1 MGVQGLWTLISPVA
15 RPVNLETMGS
25 KKLAIDSSIWLYQ
38 FQKAM
43 RDREGK
49 GIVNAHILGFLRR
62 ISKLLYYG
70 IKPVFVFDGG
80 VPTLK
85 KQTINERKKR
95 KRGVQENLAK
105 TAEKLL
111 AAQLRQAAVIEAQKR
126 SQVKAT
132 GELITPDA
140 VYFDHPIAQDFSE
153 KNTARK
159 KRQSDPMDP
168 TATTST
174 TTTTPIPSPTKKSR
188 FVPKDQYQ
196 LPPIEKIPSVTE
208 NDTDHRLATEMELKQ
223 FIHEFT
229 PEDLD
234 INSPHFQSLST
245 ELKYEIIGDLRIKSR
260 QPNRTRVEAMRKTN
274 DHEFSQTQ
282 ILNLKKRN
290 DLTQKLLTVTDMV
303 AKANLTIPIKIAA
316 QRNKEYVLV
325 KASEG
330 WILGIE
336 NDDQKDTGSATNP
349 VKVDAESEDEDV
361 EFEEVK
367 MDTPKRDKQL
377 SKDSDDELEFE
388 EVPLPAAP
396 SKPKPTREQQ
406 EADWREAIRFHY
418 GTRDPDSVVEV
429 EETSAPKSK
438 DEVELF
444 RQSDEE
450 DEVMR
455 DIISEL
461 VAHDTSNQSGPNRDL
476 GEGSSKGTRTMT
488 PQNKPTETPKQQ
500 FNTLASTTSPT
511 KSQPHVASKEMINSI
526 LESVELEED
535 DNFLI
540 PSTIPPLPETQT
552 ASQANPTQTVTSN
565 PEESPILSTE
575 KADRQNKQISQ
586 ESDLRSNE
594 TVTMPDDDTPQVTI
608 PSIANTS
615 TLGEAASEAP
625 KRDQD
630 EPPSLDSS
638 ENRTKS
644 CPSTVLERKDNLP
657 PEELPKST
665 DTSSNDPSKPS
676 NLSPSPS
683 SLPEGQTLPSTSI
696 GHVPISQSKL
706 STSEANSNLLPSP
719 TISTSKETPS
729 QDRAVHFASDTTELD
744 KASPD
749 KIEDDRLVPQGDKSP
764 QQGEAKRSDLGNNNV
779 RSESPE
785 ISIPW
790 SRTPTPERSIEKEA
804 EAIGSDEEEFNRVI
818 EAEEKAIDANLA
830 MESNEWESFLSGLE
844 DQEKLEGIRQE
855 ADSEVQRL
863 KEQKAKDRRDADD
876 VNLQMS
882 QDIQNLLKLFGIPFV
897 VSPMEAEAQCA
908 ELLKLGLVDGI
919 ITDDSDVFLFGGHRV
934 YKNLFNQNKF
944 VECYLMNDLDQ
955 ELGLDQQKL
964 IQLAFLLGSDYTVG
978 LNGVGPVTAMEILS
992 EFDPAFSAGV
1002 ATAHHNPNL
1011 SGLLNFKNWWEKVQ
1025 VGKDTELE
1033 SRTSFRKKFRKKKD
1047 KIWIDDHWPNPAVAE
1062 AYLHPTVDH
1071 STEKFVWGL
1080 PDLDGI
1086 REFLYDH
1093 LSWSSIKT
1101 DEVIVPLIKRQTQRL
1116 NGTVQ
1121 TQGVLDD
1128 FFDYSVESNKTNR
1141 LAPPRIDSG
1150 ISSQRLQK
1158 IVQNWREKKKK
1169 QQANKN
1175 HGKEKTTEQQQQ
1187 EEDEDEGSLSEEVVV
1202 RPSGK
1207 RSKRAKPI
1215 KPTAA
1220 ENPPRKVR
1228 KTQPKKKN
1236 APVDKPS
1243 ATSRPATRQPA
1254 RSKQKEAS
1262 TQAVQTATRSSKRIK
1277 SNPSKKIT
1285 TKSDDQ
1291 KSGETDFE
1299 LLPVLGSSSGMD
1311 DSQSDFDVSSSL
1323 SDGDDEE

>member
-25 KKLAIDSSIWLYQ
+25 KRLAIDSSIWLYQ

-80 VPTLK
+80 VPILK

-95 KRGVQENLAK
+95 KRGVQDNLAK

-111 AAQLRQAAVIEAQKR
+111 AAQLRQAAVMEAQKR
-126 SQVKAT
+126 SQVKPT
-132 GELITPDA
+132 GELITPDT

-153 KNTARK
+153 KNSVRR
-159 KRQSDPMDP
+159 KRQSDP
-168 TATTST
+168 TEQN
-174 TTTTPIPSPTKKSR
+174 TTPIPSPTKKSR

-196 LPPIEKIPSVTE
+196 LPPIDKIPSVTQ

-245 ELKYEIIGDLRIKSR
+245 ELKYEIIGDLRVKSR

-303 AKANLTIPIKIAA
+303 AKANLTIPVKIAA

-336 NDDQKDTGSATNP
+336 NESQQETGSSKNP
-349 VKVDAESEDEDV
+349 VKVDVESDEEDV

-367 MDTPKRDKQL
+367 IAEPTGSLRQNKDLPA
-377 SKDSDDELEFE
+377 DSDDDLEFE
-388 EVPLPAAP
+388 EVPLPAP
-396 SKPKPTREQQ
+396 VSKPKPNRQQQ
-406 EADWREAIRFHY
+406 EDDWRNAIRFHY
-418 GTRDPDSVVEV
+418 GTKDPHSVVEV
-429 EETSAPKSK
+429 EETSASK
-438 DEVELF
+438 PQDDVNLF
-444 RQSDEE
+444 RISDEE

-461 VAHDTSNQSGPNRDL
+461 AAHDASNQSGPSRDL
-476 GEGSSKGTRTMT
+476 GEGTSKGTRTT
-488 PQNKPTETPKQQ
+488 GPQSKPHEVAKQQ
-500 FNTLASTTSPT
+500 FSTSATATSSTQSPARI
-511 KSQPHVASKEMINSI
+511 ASKETINDI
-526 LESVELEED
+526 LESVELEVD
-535 DNFLI
+535 DEFLI
-540 PSTIPPLPETQT
+540 PATAAPIQETQT
-552 ASQANPTQTVTSN
+552 AMKASSIQGIPSN
-565 PEESPILSTE
+565 PEEPAISE
-575 KADRQNKQISQ
+575 NENYGRQNKEIG
-586 ESDLRSNE
+586 LE
-594 TVTMPDDDTPQVTI
+594 TVPQSKATVPDKTPQVKII
-608 PSIANTS
+608 PSVSKSTPDGAEHIAINDKQS
-615 TLGEAASEAP
+615 RMSF
-625 KRDQD
+625 
-630 EPPSLDSS
+630 LDSN
-638 ENRTKS
+638 ENQTTS
-644 CPSTVLERKDNLP
+644 PASTAPANE
-657 PEELPKST
+657 
-665 DTSSNDPSKPS
+665 SNDQVEKLPALNEPINPS
-676 NLSPSPS
+676 NLRNIPS
-683 SLPEGQTLPSTSI
+683 SSSPETLVPPSSSI
-696 GHVPISQSKL
+696 DRIPITPAKL
-706 STSEANSNLLPSP
+706 STTEKNSNQLLTSIDSDSKDLPSH
-719 TISTSKETPS
+719 
-729 QDRAVHFASDTTELD
+729 DRAVQSTSNISEIT
-744 KASPD
+744 KPSPD
-749 KIEDDRLVPQGDKSP
+749 NDSRLQDAESPRQGGAS
-764 QQGEAKRSDLGNNNV
+764 GLDLGNKDA

-790 SRTPTPERSIEKEA
+790 SRTPTPELSIEKDA
-804 EAIGSDEEEFNRVI
+804 QNIGSDEEEFNRVI
-818 EAEEKAIDANLA
+818 EAEEQAIDTNLVLEA
-830 MESNEWESFLSGLE
+830 NEWESFLAGLE
-844 DQEKLEGIRQE
+844 DQEKLGGIRQE

-863 KEQKAKDRRDADD
+863 KAQKAKDRRDADD
-876 VNLQMS
+876 VNVQMS
-882 QDIQNLLKLFGIPFV
+882 QDIQGLLKLFGIPFV

-964 IQLAFLLGSDYTVG
+964 IQLAFLLGSDYTDG

-992 EFDPAFSAGV
+992 EFDPAFSTNKV
-1002 ATAHHNPNL
+1002 THQNPNL

-1033 SRTSFRKKFRKKKD
+1033 SGTSFRKKFRKKKD
-1047 KIWIDDHWPNPAVAE
+1047 KIWIDDNWPNPAVAE
-1062 AYLHPTVDH
+1062 AYLRPTVDH

-1128 FFDYSVESNKTNR
+1128 FFDYSVQSNKVKR

-1158 IVQNWREKKKK
+1158 IVQNWRQKKK
-1169 QQANKN
+1169 QANQN
-1175 HGKEKTTEQQQQ
+1175 VAEEEGTGDQQQHQ
-1187 EEDEDEGSLSEEVVV
+1187 GSSSDEVVV
-1202 RPSGK
+1202 RPPKG
-1207 RSKRAKPI
+1207 RKRANPKPTKPPAKARKI
-1215 KPTAA
+1215 KP
-1220 ENPPRKVR
+1220 
-1228 KTQPKKKN
+1228 
-1236 APVDKPS
+1236 
-1243 ATSRPATRQPA
+1243 
-1254 RSKQKEAS
+1254 KEAVQVQQTSAPS
-1262 TQAVQTATRSSKRIK
+1262 TGTSAPKSKDAATPAIKTRSSKRTQSSNLSKTATTGK
-1277 SNPSKKIT
+1277 SSYAEI
-1285 TKSDDQ
+1285 SD
-1291 KSGETDFE
+1291 
-1299 LLPVLGSSSGMD
+1299 LLGSSGHEGS
-1311 DSQSDFDVSSSL
+1311 DSDLSFHSSSF
-1323 SDGDDEE
+1323 SAADPDEDGDFEVVKKNPKKKA